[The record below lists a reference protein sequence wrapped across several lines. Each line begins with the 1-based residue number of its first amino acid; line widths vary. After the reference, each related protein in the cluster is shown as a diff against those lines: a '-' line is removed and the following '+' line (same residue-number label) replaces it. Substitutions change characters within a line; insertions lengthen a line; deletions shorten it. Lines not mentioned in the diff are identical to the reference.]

1 MAELRLKA
9 SDDHVA
15 RIAHERDP
23 LRAVVELIWN
33 AIDAEADTVTV
44 HLKRSQTGAID
55 EVQVVDDGHG
65 IASAEVE
72 ATFGRIGGS
81 WKKLAAKSKN
91 DKRSLHGQLGEGRL
105 RSLAL
110 GQRVT
115 WTSHSTG
122 VTGGLEQVTISG
134 SRSERDRF
142 TWVVC
147 PAPAG
152 VRKTGTI
159 FVAHNDRQLSLSA
172 LDAKE
177 VVAKLRAHFAPI
189 LLNDDKLTITYD
201 GSTLDP
207 KEEIA
212 HDTTTPVT
220 FGEHDEHTA
229 SVRII
234 EWRSG
239 KHHALYFG
247 PDSDHFPFETAGDSI
262 ERQFAYSVYVT
273 WEGLTPE
280 ELSLLGMQDMA
291 NGDAGALW
299 KAVRRT
305 VRDHF
310 TTRRGQKRR
319 EQIQSWRDKGI
330 YPYKDEPK
338 TEAEQAERAV
348 FDAVSGTI
356 AAQIPSAKREAQLTL
371 NLLKNALHH
380 EPEKL
385 TTILHE
391 VVSLSEDDRDT
402 LTKLLSETSL
412 PAIIRS
418 ANLIA
423 SRNKFLAG
431 LQHLLF
437 DEDDS
442 GKVGER
448 DHLHKIL
455 EQQLWVFGESYHLMS
470 SERGL
475 TEMLRNHLK
484 LEGLPTTAVAP
495 VRRWDGKSGRTD
507 LHLAAKTREHDQIRH
522 LIVELKAP
530 AVRAG
535 RTEHLQVVDYANT
548 ILDTP
553 AFKSERAS
561 WDIILMVSDYD
572 DKVRREIIKGHSATG
587 LIYDPEP
594 EPGLPTV
601 RIYVRRWSDVIEEN
615 KRRLE
620 FVTDSLEHDPSIS
633 EGLQYVREEYQDLLP
648 TALQG
653 EPEEDS
659 QAAS

>member
-1 MAELRLKA
+1 MAELRLQA

-15 RIAHERDP
+15 RIAHEGDP
-23 LRAVVELIWN
+23 LRAVVELVWN
-33 AIDAEADTVTV
+33 AIDAEADIVTVT
-44 HLKRSQTGAID
+44 LKRSDMEAID
-55 EVQVVDDGHG
+55 EVHVVDDGHG
-65 IASAEVE
+65 IASTEVE
-72 ATFGRIGGS
+72 TTFGRIGGS
-81 WKKLAAKSKN
+81 WKKLAQKSKN

-110 GQRVT
+110 GSRVT
-115 WTSHSTG
+115 WLSRSTAVSG
-122 VTGGLEQVTISG
+122 ELEQVSIAG
-134 SRSERDRF
+134 SRADRERF
-142 TWVVC
+142 TWDVR
-147 PAPAG
+147 PAEG
-152 VRKTGTI
+152 DLQTTGTSFI
-159 FVAHNDRQLSLSA
+159 AYNDEQMSLSA
-172 LDAKE
+172 LDAKD

-189 LLNDDKLTITYD
+189 LLNDDKLSITYD
-201 GSTLDP
+201 GSALDP
-207 KEEIA
+207 KEEIE
-212 HDTTTPVT
+212 HDTATTVT
-220 FGEHDEHTA
+220 FGEQNEHTA

-234 EWRSG
+234 EWRTG
-239 KHHALYFG
+239 KHRALYFG
-247 PDSDHFPFETAGDSI
+247 PDPDHFPYETAGHSI
-262 ERQFAYSVYVT
+262 EKQFAFSAYIT
-273 WEGLTPE
+273 WSGLDHE
-280 ELSLLGMQDMA
+280 ALGLLGLQEMA
-291 NGDAGALW
+291 NGDVGELW
-299 KAVRRT
+299 KAVRRA
-305 VRDHF
+305 VREHF
-310 TTRRGQKRR
+310 DARRRQKRR
-319 EQIQSWRDKGI
+319 EQLESWRDTGI
-330 YPYKDEPK
+330 YPYTGEPK

-356 AAQIPSAKREAQLTL
+356 ANQIPSSKREAQLTL

-391 VVSLSEDDRDT
+391 VVSLSEDDRET

-437 DEDDS
+437 DQDDS

-448 DHLHKIL
+448 DHVHKLL
-455 EQQLWVFGESYHLMS
+455 EHQLWIFGEGYHLMS

-484 LEGLPTTAVAP
+484 LEGLPTKGVEP

-530 AVRAG
+530 DIRAG
-535 RTEHLQVVDYANT
+535 RVEHLQVVDYAHT

-561 WDIILMVSDYD
+561 WDIILMVTDFD
-572 DKVRREIIKGHSATG
+572 GMVRRQIIKGHSATG

-620 FVTDSLEHDPSIS
+620 FVTDTLEHDPSIS
-633 EGLQYVREEYQDLLP
+633 EGLQYVRAEYSDLLP
-648 TALQG
+648 PALRN
-653 EPEEDS
+653 DS
-659 QAAS
+659 EADLEAAS